1 MSINSSAVEFS
12 TGQWILRHDGERN
25 REPPGA
31 SVERPAAL
39 SVRQVAEHGALVRR
53 LRKIFEIAATAEAAE
68 CDDLAG
74 PGDGVYRRRFFG
86 AAEGLQVPIEHLR
99 RGRNAFCLRD
109 DVVQF
114 GVRLRVELIE
124 SWRQQRRQTKAMT
137 GPARH

>member
-39 SVRQVAEHGALVRR
+39 SVWQVAEHGAFVRR
-53 LRKIFEIAATAEAAE
+53 LRKVFEVAATAEAAE

-74 PGDGVYRRRFFG
+74 PGDGVDRRRLFR
-86 AAEGLQVPIEHLR
+86 ATERLQVSIEHLR
-99 RGRNAFCLRD
+99 RGGNPFSLRH

-114 GVRLRVELIE
+114 
-124 SWRQQRRQTKAMT
+124 
-137 GPARH
+137 